1 MEVQMNTQ
9 AHYEV
14 RIGNSLGIGGW
25 FYTKQEALDHCKH
38 LEDTTPMKWKCKG
51 DTYNEGCGEEMFH
64 FIVKVT
70 IIEEVEGD
78 DSPPSFDGL
87 NLRESMALFIN
98 SLGDDLQEELDKIGR
113 GV

>member
-14 RIGNSLGIGGW
+14 RIDDSLSIGGR

-38 LEDTTPMKWKCKG
+38 LMDTEPLRYRTNG
-51 DTYNEGCGEEMFH
+51 FGEVFS
-64 FIVKVT
+64 FYVVKVT
-70 IIEEVEGD
+70 TIEEVVGD
-78 DSPPSFDGL
+78 ESPPSFDGL
-87 NLRESMALFIN
+87 NLRESMAWFIN

>member
-14 RIGNSLGIGGW
+14 RIQNSLNIGGR
-25 FYTKQEALDHCKH
+25 FYTKQEALEHCKH
-38 LEDTTPMKWKCKG
+38 LEDTEPLSYKTNG
-51 DTYNEGCGEEMFH
+51 LGEVFS
-64 FIVKVT
+64 FYVVKVT
-70 IIEEVEGD
+70 TIEEVVGD
-78 DSPPSFDGL
+78 ESPPSFDGL
-87 NLRESMALFIN
+87 NLRESMAWFIN